1 LTFIPITIYAD
12 GSINRSGSDE
22 HNIVNADS
30 SYLAGYTWVGDGM
43 STIRFDEFWKLYP
56 NRVNKK
62 KAKELWSK
70 QNCDDVAESI
80 LGHLTTR
87 VKTDKK
93 WLEGYII
100 GPEVFIRGERWTDE
114 YEEAKPKF
122 NRYEPS
128 TTIVDESI
136 AGEGLL
142 GSARAL
148 NVAIKDDAGVPF
160 TTEQLSRLIWCKD
173 WMKRGI
179 PVARNVHMT
188 QLPEA
193 FHKYFEGV
201 GVPF

>member
-1 LTFIPITIYAD
+1 
-12 GSINRSGSDE
+12 
-22 HNIVNADS
+22 
-30 SYLAGYTWVGDGM
+30 M
-43 STIRFDEFWKLYP
+43 STKRFEEFWKLYP

-128 TTIVDESI
+128 TTIVDDSI
-136 AGEGLL
+136 PNEGQL
-142 GSARAL
+142 GAARAAGICL
-148 NVAIKDDAGVPF
+148 QDDEGNPF
-160 TTEQLSRLIWCKD
+160 NTEQLSKLSYAVEWER
-173 WMKRGI
+173 RGI
-179 PVARNVHMT
+179 PDERNIHKQ
-188 QLPEA
+188 QLPESS
-193 FHKYFEGV
+193 HKYMDSGRLL
-201 GVPF
+201 PF